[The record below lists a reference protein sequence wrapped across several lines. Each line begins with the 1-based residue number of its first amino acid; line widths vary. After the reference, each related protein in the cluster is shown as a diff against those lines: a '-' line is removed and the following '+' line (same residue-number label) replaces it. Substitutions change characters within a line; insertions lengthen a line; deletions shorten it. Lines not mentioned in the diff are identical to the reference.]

1 MAKYARNR
9 GMLFASWT
17 GAATSASAS
26 AEIDATGITAATVTA
41 STFSTAVSGAS
52 GTYEFTYATT
62 GTTWKYNGSAVS
74 LETYGITATGTPANG
89 DKITVTFL
97 AASGGWEALGK
108 DDDDL
113 SKELN
118 PDTETKKNVLGETS
132 FTHKG
137 YEPAVDV
144 DQYYADPS
152 RILYEHMLDIAMQ
165 EKYSEEDCLGY
176 FAEAFFT
183 SVNEQARTMSGYCY
197 VRRAWLVPQSI
208 GGDTSG
214 LAIPFNIT
222 PIGGM
227 EKKAITYDMATNVAT
242 ITALS

>member
-17 GAATSASAS
+17 GTATDASAS
-26 AEIDATGITAATVTA
+26 AAVDGTGITAATVTA
-41 STFSTAVSGAS
+41 STFSTAVSGQS
-52 GTYEFTYATT
+52 GDYEFVYATS
-62 GTTWKYNGSAVS
+62 GTTWKLNGSAVS

-89 DKITVTFL
+89 DTITVTFL

-118 PDTETKKNVLGETS
+118 PDTETKKNVLGEAT

-137 YEPAVDV
+137 YEPSVDV
-144 DQYYADPS
+144 DTYYADPN
-152 RILYEHMLDIAMQ
+152 RILYAHLLDIAMQ
-165 EKYSEEDCLGY
+165 EKSSEEDCIGY

-183 SVNEQARTMSGYCY
+183 SVNEQSRTMTGYCY
-197 VRRAWLVPQSI
+197 VRRAWLVPESI
-208 GGDTSG
+208 GGDTAG
-214 LAIPFNIT
+214 LGIPFTIT

-227 EKKAITYDMATNVAT
+227 EKKNISYDMATNVAT
-242 ITALS
+242 ITSIT